1 VGVIRLRDRGAFYR
15 SRLLRELAAVAKWP
29 AIRNTAPDIAH
40 LAFYREQSSG
50 PVPRDEALFLH
61 ALLRVLRPET
71 AVEIG
76 FLQGD
81 NAFNLLRALD
91 ADARLYS
98 FDIDPA
104 CAEVAQRRFG
114 HDARFTY
121 RTRAQEALQPADLDG
136 RVADFVFLDGAHD
149 LVLNQRAFERLL
161 SLMAPTALL
170 AVHDTGAV
178 PGAFIPDGHAARQLM
193 DQWVDD
199 EFEHQP
205 DERAFV
211 NWLLEQNPEF
221 SQIHVHS
228 RRVVRHGLT
237 LLQRSAPLNRP
248 ANWTPRNGQN
258 TAWKPDLREFGADP
272 R

>member
-1 VGVIRLRDRGAFYR
+1 
-15 SRLLRELAAVAKWP
+15 VAKWP
-29 AIRNTAPDIAH
+29 AIRDTAPDIAH
-40 LAFYREQSSG
+40 LAFYPEHSSG
-50 PVPRDEALFLH
+50 PVPRDEALILH

-76 FLQGD
+76 FLKGD
-81 NAFNLLRALD
+81 TAFNLLRALD
-91 ADARLYS
+91 EDARLYS

-121 RTRAQEALQPADLDG
+121 RTRAQEHLQPADLDG

-149 LVLNQRAFERLL
+149 LALNQRAFERLL
-161 SLMAPTALL
+161 PLMAPTAIL
-170 AVHDTGAV
+170 AVHDTGAI
-178 PGAFIPDGHAARQLM
+178 PGAFIPDGHVARHLT

-211 NWLLEQNPEF
+211 NWLLEHHSEF

-237 LLQRSAPLNRP
+237 LLQRSAPLKRP
-248 ANWTPRNGQN
+248 ENWTPVSSAN
-258 TAWKPDLREFGADP
+258 TVWQPDLREFGVDP

>member
-1 VGVIRLRDRGAFYR
+1 MRLRDRRAFYR

-29 AIRNTAPDIAH
+29 AIRDTAPDIAH
-40 LAFYREQSSG
+40 LALYGDQVSG
-50 PVPRDEALFLH
+50 PIPRDEALLLH
-61 ALLRVLRPET
+61 ALLRVIRPKT

-76 FLQGD
+76 FLRGD
-81 NAFNLLRALD
+81 SAFNLMRALD

-114 HDARFTY
+114 HDARFSY
-121 RTRAQEALQPADLDG
+121 RTRAQESLEPADLDG
-136 RVADFVFLDGAHD
+136 HVADFVFLDGAHD

-161 SLMAPTALL
+161 ALMAPTAIV

-178 PGAFIPDGHAARQLM
+178 PRAFVPDGHAARQLT

-205 DERAFV
+205 GERAFV
-211 NWLLEQNPEF
+211 NWLLEEHAEF
-221 SQIHVHS
+221 SQIHLHS
-228 RRVVRHGLT
+228 RRVIRHGLT
-237 LLQRSAPLNRP
+237 LLQRSAPLPRP
-248 ANWTPRNGQN
+248 G
-258 TAWKPDLREFGADP
+258 D
-272 R
+272 